1 MSTWLHPNQSML
13 FTSNTISNLTPRPG
27 MDRLSGNPLCPL
39 PNKRLPICR
48 FLFGESCCGVKE
60 LVRPAEPGNMPDV
73 GVTWP
78 ERELVLNPPPLRF
91 WLAMLLGGCW
101 KFRLAI
107 AYWTHRWLHNH
118 TPLFTNIQI
127 IINYCITQCASN
139 VLSGHD

>member
-1 MSTWLHPNQSML
+1 MRTWLRPDYSML
-13 FTSNTISNLTPRPG
+13 FTNSIISNLTPRPG

-107 AYWTHRWLHNH
+107 AYWTQMFAQSHTTFHQHTNNNKLLHN
-118 TPLFTNIQI
+118 TA
-127 IINYCITQCASN
+127 CE
-139 VLSGHD
+139 